1 MLMQPTIDGL
11 KTLKLFGMIQA
22 LESQMENP
30 DAKSLC
36 FEERLGF
43 MVDTELTS
51 RENKRLQSRLRLA
64 KLAEK
69 ASLEEIDLRGN
80 RGIDRAELASLS
92 TSDWIRRHQN
102 IIIHG
107 ATGVGKSYLA
117 CALAQKSCR
126 DGFTVH
132 FDRASRLFQELAI
145 ARADGRYSKCLATIA
160 RKNVLVIDDFALF
173 PLNPEQRQDL
183 LEIIEDRYSH
193 SSTIITTQLPIEHWH
208 EIIGDP
214 TIADAILDRVVHNS
228 HKLHLKGESK
238 RKDKAKSLELVG

>member
-1 MLMQPTIDGL
+1 MLIQSTIDGL
-11 KTLKLFGMIQA
+11 KTLKLFGMLQA
-22 LESQMENP
+22 LESQMDNP
-30 DAKSLC
+30 DTKSLC
-36 FEERLGF
+36 FEERLGL
-43 MVDTELTS
+43 MVDTELTT

-69 ASLEEIDLRGN
+69 ASIEEIDLRGN
-80 RGIDRAELASLS
+80 RGLDRAELASLA

-117 CALAQKSCR
+117 CALSQKACR
-126 DGFTVH
+126 DGFSVH
-132 FDRASRLFQELAI
+132 FDRASRLFQELSI
-145 ARADGRYSKCLATIA
+145 ARADGRYTKYLASIA
-160 RKNVLVIDDFALF
+160 RKNVLVIDDFGLF
-173 PLNPEQRQDL
+173 SLDTEQRQDL
-183 LEIIEDRYSH
+183 LELIEDRYSH

-208 EIIGDP
+208 EIIGEP

-238 RKDKAKSLELVG
+238 RKDKAQALELVG